1 MSASPFPCHPSL
13 TSTKH
18 MPSETNIEISAGLL
32 SRLHRIH
39 RQRADL
45 AAQIARGPR
54 QVTAGEA
61 LVAKAEANLMSFK
74 DALKKANLRS
84 DEKQLQLK
92 SREAQIDQLQTK
104 LNTAASNREFNLLKE
119 QIAADKQANSVLS
132 DEILEA
138 MDEID
143 GLETKLKD
151 VATELEIQE
160 SDQKKRIAEV
170 EAKTDE
176 LQSELA
182 RVNSELEQSETQI
195 PDELMVEYRRIIK
208 ARGEEALAPVEDGS
222 CGGCYQVLTT
232 QYIDRLRLSML
243 IRCPSCN
250 AFLYMPESTRV

>member
-1 MSASPFPCHPSL
+1 
-13 TSTKH
+13 
-18 MPSETNIEISAGLL
+18 MPSDSKIEISASLL
-32 SRLHRIH
+32 RKLHRIH

-45 AAQIARGPR
+45 AAQIERGPR
-54 QVTAGEA
+54 QIKAGEA
-61 LVAKAEANLMSFK
+61 LVAKADANLLSLK
-74 DALKKANLRS
+74 EALKKANLLS
-84 DEKQLQLK
+84 DDKQLQLK

-151 VATELEIQE
+151 VTAELENQDN
-160 SDQKKRIAEV
+160 DQKNRITEV
-170 EAKTDE
+170 EAKTSE
-176 LQSELA
+176 LNSELA
-182 RVNSELEQSETQI
+182 RVNSELEESEKQI
-195 PDELMVEYRRIIK
+195 PGEVMVEYRRVIK
-208 ARGEEALAPVEDGS
+208 AKGEEALAPVEDGS

-232 QYIDRLRLSML
+232 QYIDRLRLSVL
-243 IRCPSCN
+243 IRCPTCN